1 MNSFVSLQDLE
12 NYENAFRS
20 DRGSRAAM
28 HAVTNCGLKAAAKN
42 EESIKNVRHTFS
54 LELKQ
59 GDITNQKQS
68 GRCWM
73 FAALNTFRFEVMRK
87 LNLKTFELSQNYT
100 LFYDKLEKSNY
111 FLESILET
119 AGEPVNGRLV
129 SYLLTAPVNDG
140 GQWDMLCNLIRK
152 YGIVPKDIMPE
163 TKASSATREM
173 DALLTRR
180 LREDAMTLR
189 RSVQEGAS
197 AEALQQTKQEMLK
210 EIYRILCVCLGEP
223 PKTFDFEVTD
233 KDDKFFRDP
242 AITPQQFFERYV
254 GLNLDDYVSLINAPT
269 ADKPYHRSY
278 SVRFLGN
285 VKEGHIVRY
294 LNLPIED
301 LKKAAIAQLQS
312 GSPVWF
318 GSDVGQFSESENG
331 VLDTALYDYGD
342 LLGIADR
349 MTKAD
354 RLDYGESLMTH
365 AMVIQGVNLDE
376 KGQPNRWRVENSWGD
391 ERGQKGWYVMS
402 DDWFNEYVYQIV
414 VNKKFLPAEDVKEY
428 EAEPI
433 LLEPWDPMGSLAD

>member
-1 MNSFVSLQDLE
+1 M
-12 NYENAFRS
+12 
-20 DRGSRAAM
+20 
-28 HAVTNCGLKAAAKN
+28 
-42 EESIKNVRHTFS
+42 
-54 LELKQ
+54 
-59 GDITNQKQS
+59 
-68 GRCWM
+68 
-73 FAALNTFRFEVMRK
+73 
-87 LNLKTFELSQNYT
+87 
-100 LFYDKLEKSNY
+100 
-111 FLESILET
+111 
-119 AGEPVNGRLV
+119 NGRLV

-285 VKEGHIVRY
+285 VKEGRIVRY

>member
-1 MNSFVSLQDLE
+1 
-12 NYENAFRS
+12 
-20 DRGSRAAM
+20 
-28 HAVTNCGLKAAAKN
+28 
-42 EESIKNVRHTFS
+42 
-54 LELKQ
+54 
-59 GDITNQKQS
+59 
-68 GRCWM
+68 
-73 FAALNTFRFEVMRK
+73 
-87 LNLKTFELSQNYT
+87 
-100 LFYDKLEKSNY
+100 
-111 FLESILET
+111 
-119 AGEPVNGRLV
+119 VNGRLV

-285 VKEGHIVRY
+285 VKEGRIVRY